1 VRRHVPV
8 DEPVGRALPALEQ
21 RPSPPFADDLQD
33 DVVDDAALT
42 GFALLAARWPAIL
55 RDVRVRSKTLQALLN
70 SGVQPMA
77 VRDQRVILQV
87 ASKFLLTQFEKPA
100 VHQPVEEIISAV
112 LGMACTIEAV
122 LGSESS
128 RDSAAALREQ
138 MRDARTDPLV
148 KAALN
153 IFDADIVGIEPP
165 PERS

>member
-1 VRRHVPV
+1 VPV
-8 DEPVGRALPALEQ
+8 DEPVGRAVPALEQ
-21 RPSPPFADDLQD
+21 RPSPPFADELQD
-33 DVVDDAALT
+33 DVVDDAVLT
-42 GFALLAARWPAIL
+42 GFALLEARWPAIL

-87 ASKFLLTQFEKPA
+87 ASKFLLSQFEKPA
-100 VHQPVEEIISAV
+100 VRQPVEEIISAV
-112 LGMACTIEAV
+112 LGIACTIEAV

-128 RDSAAALREQ
+128 RDSAAARREQ
-138 MRDARTDPLV
+138 IRDIRTDPLV